1 VISNAVVIF
10 RSFLTP
16 ALSHI
21 LALACITGHD
31 GTLFAL
37 FNYMVS
43 ITDAVGGNTN
53 EIKSDVREAGDTN
66 PQQSQRMLEP

>member
-1 VISNAVVIF
+1 MISNAVVIF
-10 RSFLTP
+10 RYSLTP

-21 LALACITGHD
+21 LACITGHD

-43 ITDAVGGNTN
+43 ITGSVGGNAD